1 MKYVQ
6 SFIVASLLA
15 CVIYYVFILIL
26 IDAPVPAEYW
36 VAEMITIKKE
46 LVKNYAG
53 KNKIIIAGGSSTL
66 FGIDAEYASRLL
78 DMPVI
83 NFGLHAGL
91 RLKKI
96 FHEVSTVVEPGD
108 VLILSLEPPYY
119 MDLSLEPPYYIDN
132 TKLNSWHVTNIIGW
146 DHAAWKEMSYP
157 EKFEFVS
164 LVSPTLLGQMFISKF
179 FYFFYPAIIADRLKA
194 CDNSLVLAKFRERT
208 IPSVFGYSAYN
219 LNSHGDMQR
228 TEGSKFKGQGFN
240 ICKLN
245 HMCDKTAN
253 NLMDFVDSMKKKG
266 VRVYFSNTPY
276 IASGVDKNEVRKSE
290 LSFQKEFSSI
300 GCFIDKRED
309 LVFDRK
315 YFFNTSLHLNA
326 EGRAMRTDLFINA
339 IRKNVL
345 SGTYNH

>member
-1 MKYVQ
+1 MRYVQ

-91 RLKKI
+91 RLEKI
-96 FHEVSTVVEPGD
+96 LQEVSTVVERGD
-108 VLILSLEPPYY
+108 LLILPLEPPYY
-119 MDLSLEPPYYIDN
+119 YN
-132 TKLNSWHVTNIIGW
+132 TELNSWHVTNIIGW

-164 LVSPTLLGQMFISKF
+164 LVSPTLFGQMFISEVLKKI
-179 FYFFYPAIIADRLKA
+179 YPARISDRLR
-194 CDNSLVLAKFRERT
+194 SLDKSLILAKFHART
-208 IPSVFGYSAYN
+208 LPSVFGYSAYN

-245 HMCDKTAN
+245 HICDKTVN
-253 NLMDFVDSMKKKG
+253 NLMDFVDSMEKKG

-326 EGRAMRTDLFINA
+326 EGRAIRTDLLINA